1 MMGNRAFVRLWLAQ
15 FVSLVAVYGL
25 NFAAVM
31 QMEQATHSSART
43 GLVIVA
49 AILPAFLASLVAGAV
64 VDRRDR
70 VGVLRACHL
79 ARAPVALVFWLAV
92 QRLPPTSALVALLAI
107 NATLAAL
114 SQFATPAELALLPD
128 LVGRERL
135 MAANAL
141 LQIST
146 LAAEGLG
153 IVLFGPLLFRL
164 GRISLMGVL
173 GAGLY
178 LVALVLVIPLPRGR
192 IEIGGKDRRRLA
204 TLVSDLKGGWRT
216 IAGDPLLKQVTIQV
230 TLAAALLLVLVT
242 LLPGLAVR
250 SLGLG
255 ADMAAFLLL
264 PGGVGFGLGAALVA
278 RRGERLSGP
287 AWVNTG
293 LVLLGLALV
302 LVTVLS
308 GWQGGLALAL
318 LAGSILLVGGAL
330 ALVIVPARTV
340 LQERPPAEARGRV
353 IAAQLALGNAAA
365 VLPLPLGGALGDW
378 LGIRPVMGALA
389 LLTLG
394 LGAAGAYHGQR

>member
-1 MMGNRAFVRLWLAQ
+1 MIGNRAFARLWLSQ
-15 FVSLVAVYGL
+15 FVSLAALYGL
-25 NFAAVM
+25 NFAAVL
-31 QMEQATHSSART
+31 QIEQVTHSSART

-49 AILPAFLASLVAGAV
+49 AILPAFLASLLAGVV

-70 VGVLRACHL
+70 VGVLLACHL
-79 ARAPVALVFWLAV
+79 ARAPVALAFWPLV
-92 QRLPPTSALVALLAI
+92 QRLSPEPALAALLAI
-107 NATLAAL
+107 NASLAAL
-114 SQFATPAELALLPD
+114 SQFAMPAELALLPD

-135 MAANAL
+135 MTANAL
-141 LQIST
+141 LQLST
-146 LAAEGLG
+146 LAAEGAG
-153 IVLFGPLLFRL
+153 IVLLGPLLFRL
-164 GRISLMGVL
+164 GWLPLMGVL

-192 IEIGGKDRRRLA
+192 IEAGRGDRPWLA
-204 TLVSDLKGGWRT
+204 ALGADLKGGWRT
-216 IAGDPLLKQVTIQV
+216 IAGDPLLRQVTAQV

-255 ADMAAFLLL
+255 ADVAAFLLL

-278 RRGERLSGP
+278 WQGGRLSRPG
-287 AWVNTG
+287 WVNTG

-308 GWQGGLALAL
+308 GWQGGPALAL

-330 ALVIVPARTV
+330 ALVIIPGRTI

-353 IAAQLALGNAAA
+353 IAAQLALGNAAG
-365 VLPLPLGGALGDW
+365 VLPLPLGGGLADL
-378 LGIRPVMGALA
+378 LGIRPVLF
-389 LLTLG
+389 LVTLVA
-394 LGAAGAYHGQR
+394 LGASAASNLYKPA

>member
-1 MMGNRAFVRLWLAQ
+1 MMGNPAFVRLWLSQ
-15 FVSLVAVYGL
+15 FASLAALYGL

-49 AILPAFLASLVAGAV
+49 AILPAFLASLLAGAV

-70 VGVLRACHL
+70 VGVLMACHL
-79 ARAPVALVFWLAV
+79 ARAPVALAFWLV
-92 QRLPPTSALVALLAI
+92 VDRLPPGPALAALLAI

-114 SQFATPAELALLPD
+114 SQFATPAELTLLPD

-141 LQIST
+141 LQLST
-146 LAAEGLG
+146 LAAEGVG
-153 IVLFGPLLFRL
+153 IVLLGSLLFRL
-164 GRISLMGVL
+164 GHLSLMGML

-192 IEIGGKDRRRLA
+192 IEAGRGDRPWLA
-204 TLVSDLKGGWRT
+204 ALAADLRGGWRT
-216 IAGDPLLKQVTIQV
+216 IAGDPLLRRVTAQV

-250 SLGLG
+250 TLGLG
-255 ADMAAFLLL
+255 ADAAAFLLL
-264 PGGVGFGLGAALVA
+264 PGGVGFGLGAALVGW
-278 RRGERLSGP
+278 RGERWSRPG
-287 AWVNTG
+287 WVNNG
-293 LVLLGLALV
+293 LVLLGLALG

-308 GWQGGLALAL
+308 GWQGGPALAL

-330 ALVIVPARTV
+330 ALVIVPARTI

-353 IAAQLALGNAAA
+353 IAAQLALGNAVA
-365 VLPLPLGGALGDW
+365 VLPVPLGGALGDW

-389 LLTLG
+389 LLALG
-394 LGAAGAYHGQR
+394 MGAAGVHHVQH